1 MAFGKKA
8 RRRSALFSDTEAL
21 EDMTQQIVRRL
32 AAGDLL
38 QRGAGLLQI
47 EQRKFLGYFRLER
60 GGGARQ

>member
-1 MAFGKKA
+1 
-8 RRRSALFSDTEAL
+8 
-21 EDMTQQIVRRL
+21 MTQQIVGRL

-47 EQRKFLGYFRLER
+47 EQRKFFGHFGLER